1 MNDAAQRAV
10 QAADKRL
17 LGRVI
22 AVVRRLHPHKVPEG
36 FDGVEL
42 GTVTGQGA
50 KVKAMTIAAQPLPHF
65 GGPMVSGIVVNQED
79 LLPPVPLR
87 QAVQEGGVASTFK
100 DVAMPVVESR
110 PIQVDRPKDFLS
122 VPLTGRRDQRSGS
135 SSRPRLIPTGILAET
150 GFVAVEQRRPALSG
164 FFSRGWV

>member
-1 MNDAAQRAV
+1 MNDAAQRAM
-10 QAADKRL
+10 QAVDKLL

-50 KVKAMTIAAQPLPHF
+50 KVKAVSVAAQPFPHL

-87 QAVQEGGVASTFK
+87 QAVKKGGVASTFK
-100 DVAMPVVESR
+100 DIALPVVELG
-110 PIQVDRPKDFLS
+110 PVQVDRAKDLLS
-122 VPLTGRRDQRSGS
+122 IPLTGRRNQRLVA
-135 SSRPRLIPTGILAET
+135 SSRPRLI
-150 GFVAVEQRRPALSG
+150 
-164 FFSRGWV
+164 